1 MTPPASGLGELDL
14 DALRAQDHGGL
25 LEGIERAV
33 VYDVR
38 LRTRFRG
45 LTRRDGVLLQGPAGW
60 GEVSPFWDYGAA
72 VSAPWLASALEQA
85 RGSAWPHSAPLPE
98 PVRASVPVNLTVPE
112 LDEARAYALASASAC
127 TTAKV
132 KVAGTREALGTDLA
146 RLEAVRAALGPEAKV
161 RIDVNGAWDLEAAR
175 LSLPL
180 MDKAAGGLEYV
191 EQPCATVADMAAI
204 RRETQVPVAAD
215 ESIRLA
221 ADPLEVVRQEAAD
234 IAVLKVAPLGG
245 VGAALRLAERLGLP
259 AVVSSALETT
269 VGIHTGVALASRLPQ
284 LEHACG
290 LGTVSLLVQDVSV
303 PSLVPVGGTLPVRR
317 LRVSRNLLPA
327 VKADAETTARW
338 QTRMGHLLGALR
350 TSLERAGA

>member
-1 MTPPASGLGELDL
+1 M
-14 DALRAQDHGGL
+14 
-25 LEGIERAV
+25 
-33 VYDVR
+33 
-38 LRTRFRG
+38 
-45 LTRRDGVLLQGPAGW
+45 
-60 GEVSPFWDYGAA
+60 
-72 VSAPWLASALEQA
+72 
-85 RGSAWPHSAPLPE
+85 
-98 PVRASVPVNLTVPE
+98 RASVPFNLTVPE
-112 LDEARAYALASASAC
+112 LDEARAHALASASAC

-132 KVAGTREALGTDLA
+132 KVAGAREALGADLA
-146 RLEAVRAALGPEAKV
+146 RLEAVRAALGPAGKV

-175 LSLPL
+175 VNLPL

-191 EQPCATVADMAAI
+191 EQPCATVADMAAL
-204 RRETQVPVAAD
+204 RRETEVPVAAD

-221 ADPLEVVRQEAAD
+221 ADPMEVVRQEAAD

-245 VGAALRLAERLGLP
+245 VSAALRLAERLGLP
-259 AVVSSALETT
+259 VVVSSALETS
-269 VGIHTGVALASRLPQ
+269 VGVHTGVALAARLPR

-290 LGTVSLLVQDVSV
+290 LGTVSLLVQDVCV
-303 PSLVPVGGTLPVRR
+303 PSLVPTSSTEALPVRR